1 MGIRGI
7 RGERGL
13 VGDVGEAGFDG
24 QAGPNG
30 MDGKPGPRGPDGIVR
45 FRPANKTK
53 TTLMDGT
60 TSDCPAFCYTCPQAQ
75 PA

>member
-13 VGDVGEAGFDG
+13 VGDIGEAGFDG
-24 QAGPNG
+24 QDGPNG

-45 FRPANKTK
+45 FRPATNKT
-53 TTLMDGT
+53 TPMAGT
-60 TSDCPAFCYTCPQAQ
+60 PSDCPTFCYTFPQAQ